1 MNLLSSGTYNCCP
14 ISNAL
19 RHPDDVG
26 DECFWKKVVF
36 PDGGS
41 VAIRP
46 EKNSFWQ
53 IDLGRSHDIT
63 RIRLR
68 GMDNLAASDN
78 VQARVCNDE
87 SANDCSDCGNPMSP
101 PSNRSAEVT
110 CLQTGRY
117 VRLFRADA
125 ERNWHFCRVSIYS
138 LKGEYCEIKHLKM
151 K

>member
-1 MNLLSSGTYNCCP
+1 MKLLSSGTYESSP

-46 EKNSFWQ
+46 GKNLFWQ
-53 IDLGRSHDIT
+53 IDLGRFYDIT

-68 GMDNLAASDN
+68 GMDNLAESDN
-78 VQARVCNDE
+78 VQFSVCNDE
-87 SANDCSDCGNPMSP
+87 SATDCSDCGGLLSP
-101 PSNRSAEVT
+101 PANRSAEAT
-110 CLQTGRY
+110 CLVNGRY
-117 VRLFRADA
+117 VRLFRTDSYSQ
-125 ERNWHFCRVSIYS
+125 NWHFCRVSIYS
-138 LKGEYCEIKHLKM
+138 LKRK
-151 K
+151 